1 MRHALTRSRGV
12 FLVLAA
18 ITFTLAVPRAHADD
32 ADFAA
37 VKKLFAKQDL
47 IALQKL
53 TGQHLHKVT
62 ALTPD
67 QINQIAVLAS
77 QNLEIHSY
85 LKGVKYD
92 KFWDLLITPG
102 HDKIRD
108 RWGVNVACMDL
119 LRRLGEKRL
128 ITDEAVVPNLIA
140 ALKHPYTETKRY
152 AYYCLRDLTFRDVG
166 GEVWGRGIDDARL
179 EPKLLAWWDKWW
191 HANQKKETIIDA
203 MLEKQLRQ
211 RVEQTTKLIFTQL
224 GGKHPGLM
232 KSHMPTYLGPIG
244 ARLPYLK
251 YEPGMMAFI
260 DQPKVEWKEL
270 PALKVAA
277 SFITAGP
284 DTEGKEKLYVPGP
297 NKQIKVVYDEAVG
310 NTDVAIRVFVTTPN
324 QQLEQDLIQLLKK
337 PPA

>member
-1 MRHALTRSRGV
+1 MRHALGRPRALI
-12 FLVLAA
+12 LVLAA
-18 ITFTLAVPRAHADD
+18 ITFTLAVPRAHADEG
-32 ADFAA
+32 DFEAL
-37 VKKLFAKQDL
+37 KKLFTKQDL

-53 TGQHLHKVT
+53 NGQHLHKVT
-62 ALTPD
+62 ALKPD

-128 ITDEAVVPNLIA
+128 VTDEAVVPNLIA
-140 ALKHPYTETKRY
+140 TLKHPYAGLKRY

-166 GEVWGRGIDDARL
+166 GDVWDRGIDEAKL
-179 EPKLLAWWDKWW
+179 EGKLLAWWDRWW
-191 HANQKKETIIDA
+191 HANQKKQTIID
-203 MLEKQLRQ
+203 MTLEKQLRQ

-224 GGKHPGLM
+224 DGKHPGLM
-232 KSHMPTYLGPIG
+232 KSHMPTFLGPLG
-244 ARLPYLK
+244 ARLPSLT
-251 YEPGMMAFI
+251 YEPGKMAFI
-260 DQPKVEWKEL
+260 GPPKVKWNDL

-277 SFITAGP
+277 SFVTAGP
-284 DTEGKEKLYVPGP
+284 DTDGKVKLYVPGP
-297 NKQIKVVYDEAVG
+297 NKEVKLVHDEVVG
-310 NTDVAIRVFVTTPN
+310 NTDVAIRVLVATPN